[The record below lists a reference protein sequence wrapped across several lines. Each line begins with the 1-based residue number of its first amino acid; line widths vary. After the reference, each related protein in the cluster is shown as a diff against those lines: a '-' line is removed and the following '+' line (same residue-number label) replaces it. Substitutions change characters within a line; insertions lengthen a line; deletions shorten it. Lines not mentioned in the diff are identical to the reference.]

1 MVNGARKPSTSSQ
14 RAATDGGIAANT
26 PKASY
31 PRSGASTS
39 PALRTVYT
47 CALRLVGNPDDAA
60 DVTQDVYLR
69 VVRKLAGFRHE
80 ASFATWLNRVTT
92 NVAMSALK
100 RRTRRYTVEGAAV
113 PPEAR
118 DLAPDPAERAETI
131 ALARR
136 LERLVARLPDTQRQ
150 VLVLRDIY
158 GQSTDEV
165 ADAMGISP
173 GAVKV
178 RLFRARERLK
188 AELEAAEGGQVVAL
202 NGRRRGAA
210 ASRSTGGRRS

>member
-1 MVNGARKPSTSSQ
+1 MEVDRELVE
-14 RAATDGGIAANT
+14 AAQAGD
-26 PKASY
+26 
-31 PRSGASTS
+31 RW
-39 PALRTVYT
+39 ALEELVRRTHRGVYT

-69 VVRKLAGFRHE
+69 VVRKLSSFRHE
-80 ASFATWLNRVTT
+80 ASFTTWLNRVTT

-100 RRTRRYTVEGAAV
+100 RRTRRLAVEGGMV
-113 PPEAR
+113 PPDTR
-118 DLAPDPAERAETI
+118 DPAPGPAERAETV

-136 LERLVARLPDTQRQ
+136 LERLVAELPEGQRQ
-150 VLVLRDIY
+150 VLVLRDLY

-165 ADAMGISP
+165 ADAMGLTP

-188 AELEAAEGGQVVAL
+188 AELESAEGGQVVVL
-202 NGRRRGAA
+202 NGRRR
-210 ASRSTGGRRS
+210 ASGRRS

>member
-1 MVNGARKPSTSSQ
+1 MEVDRELVE
-14 RAATDGGIAANT
+14 AAQAGD
-26 PKASY
+26 
-31 PRSGASTS
+31 RL
-39 PALRTVYT
+39 ALEELVRLTHRGVYT
-47 CALRLVGNPDDAA
+47 CALRLVGNPEDAA

-69 VVRKLAGFRHE
+69 VVRKLGGFRHE
-80 ASFATWLNRVTT
+80 ASFTTWLNRVTT

-100 RRTRRYTVEGAAV
+100 RRTRRITVEGGTV
-113 PPEAR
+113 PAEAR
-118 DLAPDPAERAETI
+118 DLAPDPAERAESV

-136 LERLVARLPDTQRQ
+136 LERLVARLPETQRQ

-188 AELEAAEGGQVVAL
+188 ADLEAAEGGQVVVL
-202 NGRRRGAA
+202 TGRRRGAA
-210 ASRSTGGRRS
+210 TRSGGGRRS

>member
-1 MVNGARKPSTSSQ
+1 VEVDRELVE
-14 RAATDGGIAANT
+14 AAQAGDRWALEELVRRTH
-26 PKASY
+26 
-31 PRSGASTS
+31 RS
-39 PALRTVYT
+39 VYT

-69 VVRKLAGFRHE
+69 VVRKLGGFRHE
-80 ASFATWLNRVTT
+80 ASFTTWLNRVTT

-100 RRTRRYTVEGAAV
+100 RRSRRAAVEGGAV
-113 PPEAR
+113 PPDTR
-118 DLAPDPAERAETI
+118 DLAPDPAERAEMV

-136 LERLVARLPDTQRQ
+136 LEQLVAQLPETQRQ

-165 ADAMGISP
+165 ADAMGIST

-188 AELEAAEGGQVVAL
+188 AELEAIEGGQVVAL
-202 NGRRRGAA
+202 DGRRRA
-210 ASRSTGGRRS
+210 ASPRAGGGRRA

>member
-1 MVNGARKPSTSSQ
+1 VEVDRELVE
-14 RAATDGGIAANT
+14 AAQAGDRWALEELVRRTH
-26 PKASY
+26 
-31 PRSGASTS
+31 RS
-39 PALRTVYT
+39 VYT

-69 VVRKLAGFRHE
+69 VVRKLGGFRHE

-100 RRTRRYTVEGAAV
+100 RRSRRIAVEGGAV
-113 PPEAR
+113 PPDTR
-118 DLAPDPAERAETI
+118 DPAPDPAERAEMV

-136 LERLVARLPDTQRQ
+136 LEQLVAQLPETQRQ

-165 ADAMGISP
+165 ADAMGIST

-188 AELEAAEGGQVVAL
+188 AELEAIEGGQVVAL
-202 NGRRRGAA
+202 DGRRRA
-210 ASRSTGGRRS
+210 ASPGGGGGRRA

>member
-1 MVNGARKPSTSSQ
+1 VEVDRELVE
-14 RAATDGGIAANT
+14 AAQAGDRWALEELVRRTH
-26 PKASY
+26 
-31 PRSGASTS
+31 RS
-39 PALRTVYT
+39 VYT

-69 VVRKLAGFRHE
+69 VVRKLGGFRHE
-80 ASFATWLNRVTT
+80 ASFTTWLNRVTT

-100 RRTRRYTVEGAAV
+100 RRTRRLAVEGGAV
-113 PPEAR
+113 PADSR
-118 DLAPDPAERAETI
+118 DLAPDPAERAEMV

-136 LERLVARLPDTQRQ
+136 LEQLVAQLPETQRQ

-165 ADAMGISP
+165 ADAMGIST

-188 AELEAAEGGQVVAL
+188 AELETLEGGQVVAL
-202 NGRRRGAA
+202 DGRRRA
-210 ASRSTGGRRS
+210 ASPRAGGGRRA

>member
-1 MVNGARKPSTSSQ
+1 MEVDRELVE
-14 RAATDGGIAANT
+14 AAQAGDRLALEELVRRTH
-26 PKASY
+26 
-31 PRSGASTS
+31 RS
-39 PALRTVYT
+39 VYT

-69 VVRKLAGFRHE
+69 VVRKLGGFRHE

-100 RRTRRYTVEGAAV
+100 RRTRRLTVEGGAV
-113 PPEAR
+113 PSEAR

-136 LERLVARLPDTQRQ
+136 LEGLVARLPETQRQ

-202 NGRRRGAA
+202 NGRRRAA
-210 ASRSTGGRRS
+210 APRSTGGRRS